1 MYTILLNESNE
12 LIVSVRERI
21 MQGSK
26 LVDTLHF
33 LIDPIYKGQD
43 MSNFAVFMDYILPV
57 SKQSC
62 TELLPLSAELYKD
75 RLEYKIPFDITLTA
89 EEGDIKAW
97 LTLVNSETDESG
109 NTIKY
114 IRRTSPANI
123 KILSISAGRGKTD
136 KTDLDAI
143 NEKMKEIEARLY
155 TIDES
160 NKILNVSKADD
171 IVIDDTTIRLT
182 SNGKYIGTAISL
194 DEAHDKLIDASTD
207 GNIKVVEF

>member
-43 MSNFAVFMDYILPV
+43 MSKFAVFMDYILPV

-89 EEGDIKAW
+89 EEGDIKTW

-114 IRRTSPANI
+114 IVREGSKEDNPAVQ
-123 KILSISAGRGKTD
+123 
-136 KTDLDAI
+136 DLKKAAWYLDYYI
-143 NEKMKEIEARLY
+143 NDLEKQKE
-155 TIDES
+155 
-160 NKILNVSKADD
+160 V
-171 IVIDDTTIRLT
+171 
-182 SNGKYIGTAISL
+182 
-194 DEAHDKLIDASTD
+194 
-207 GNIKVVEF
+207 